1 MTPGDSTVLFRA
13 IPRKFKLD
21 AKAKRALVGFAQ
33 TLAERVGDGRP
44 WMCMITNDRELHKLN
59 RDFLGHDCPTDVLSF
74 PWPPSGALLGEIAIS
89 VERAHEQA
97 TRFGHLPLSEICVLM
112 LHGFLH
118 LTGMDHEH
126 DRGEMARA
134 ERKWRK
140 VFDLPSTLIARS
152 KQ

>member
-13 IPRKFKLD
+13 IPRKFKL
-21 AKAKRALVGFAQ
+21 APKEKTSLAGFAR

-44 WMCMITNDRELHKLN
+44 WMCMITNNRELHKLN
-59 RDFLGHDCPTDVLSF
+59 RDFLGHDYPTDVLSF
-74 PWPPSGALLGEIAIS
+74 PWPPDGALLGEIAIS

-97 TRFGHLPLSEICVLM
+97 AQFGHLPLSEICVLM

-118 LTGMDHEH
+118 LKGMDHER

-140 VFDLPSTLIARS
+140 AFDLPSTLIARS